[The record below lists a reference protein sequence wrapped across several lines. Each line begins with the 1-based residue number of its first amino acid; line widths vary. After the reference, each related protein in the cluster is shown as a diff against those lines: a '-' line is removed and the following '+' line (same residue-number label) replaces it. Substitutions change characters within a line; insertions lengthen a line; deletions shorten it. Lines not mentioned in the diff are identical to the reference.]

1 MLRTAE
7 IKMPKLDL
15 KTLTTLVVPAVVAMT
30 AQTAAAS
37 KPYHA
42 RVKDRV
48 AVRRQLWNGTSSP
61 IGMSMGRTTLYNAMG
76 MGPGTREND
85 PNVYRDGQPIPYYDI
100 NAHGG

>member
-1 MLRTAE
+1 
-7 IKMPKLDL
+7 MPKLDL

-42 RVKDRV
+42 RVKDCV

-61 IGMSMGRTTLYNAMG
+61 NDMSMGVTTLYDTMG
-76 MGPGTREND
+76 MGPGAREND

-100 NAHGG
+100 TPPPGADK